1 MISHTIE
8 IWYWDCVTYLVRY
21 DVAVTE
27 GVCWGVTRGG
37 VLIPE
42 SFVTDN
48 FSFFLSLILLLPGF
62 SGIEGTVCREFVFS
76 CRCLFYCWKFF
87 AIASPLMFLSGLFK
101 TITNFNFSTHV
112 FPPLGSLFVS
122 VMSSYSPIYIFFSI
136 AFVITVV
143 LVFKRLNQ
151 KVLYFI

>member
-1 MISHTIE
+1 
-8 IWYWDCVTYLVRY
+8 
-21 DVAVTE
+21 
-27 GVCWGVTRGG
+27 
-37 VLIPE
+37 
-42 SFVTDN
+42 
-48 FSFFLSLILLLPGF
+48 
-62 SGIEGTVCREFVFS
+62 
-76 CRCLFYCWKFF
+76 
-87 AIASPLMFLSGLFK
+87 MFLNGLFK

-112 FPPLGSLFVS
+112 FPLLGSLFVS